1 MQFWKW
7 KTPDPDGPDPLRFVI
22 RSEKDYTVSG
32 RATWG
37 VMMSRLLS
45 IVYGLACYAIFFA
58 TFLYLIAFVG
68 NLPWVP
74 LTVDSGNPD
83 AVGLAGVLTNIALI
97 ALFGV
102 QHSVMARRSF
112 KDSWTKIVSPRIE
125 RSTYVLVSSLVL
137 IVLYLFWRPMP
148 QTVWQ
153 VENPLLVSV
162 LWAAFGIGWLMVLL
176 STFLLNH
183 FELFGLSQVTSPAK
197 SEPQKPTFKTPFLY
211 KLVRHPLYTGFLIA
225 FWAIPH
231 MTVGH
236 MVLAVGM
243 SVYIA
248 IGIHYEEKDLVDSFG
263 EEYLS
268 YRSHVGSV
276 IPGIGKRG

>member
-1 MQFWKW
+1 M
-7 KTPDPDGPDPLRFVI
+7 
-22 RSEKDYTVSG
+22 
-32 RATWG
+32 G
-37 VMMSRLLS
+37 VMMSRLFS
-45 IVYGLACYAIFFA
+45 IIYGLACYAIFFA
-58 TFLYLIAFVG
+58 TFLYFIAFVG

-74 LTVDSGNPD
+74 LTVDTGNPD
-83 AVGLAGVLTNIALI
+83 AVGLAGVLTNLALI

-112 KDSWTKIVSPRIE
+112 KNSWTKMVSPRIE
-125 RSTYVLVSSLVL
+125 RSTYVLASSVVL

-153 VENPLLVSV
+153 VENPLLVSA
-162 LWAAFGIGWLMVLL
+162 LWAAFGLGWLMVLL

-183 FELFGLSQVTSPAK
+183 FELFGLAQVTSPAR
-197 SEPQKPTFKTPFLY
+197 SEPLKPTFKTPLFY
-211 KLVRHPLYTGFLIA
+211 KIVRHPLYTGFLIA

-243 SVYIA
+243 SIYIA
-248 IGIHYEEKDLVDSFG
+248 IGIHYEEKDLVDDFG
-263 EEYLS
+263 EDYLT
-268 YRSHVGSV
+268 YRTRVGSV
-276 IPGIGKRG
+276 IPGIGKRS